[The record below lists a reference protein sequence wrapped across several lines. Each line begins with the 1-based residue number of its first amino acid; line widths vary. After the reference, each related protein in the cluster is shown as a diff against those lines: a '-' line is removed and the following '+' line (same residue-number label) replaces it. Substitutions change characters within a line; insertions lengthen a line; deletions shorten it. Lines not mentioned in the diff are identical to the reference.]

1 MLSMVNTEHTS
12 SSVPT
17 AVAAADSFHSFA
29 NAAASDASGSVE
41 RSIPVPVLVKHEEY
55 SAAAAAVAAVAAA
68 AIASADHSAG
78 EESST
83 SSSSVASQLSHLKS
97 GTFSNASSPVSSA
110 DASKRQQQNKRSTKS
125 KCPPGLRSGKWTP
138 EEEAFTNMIIYFFK
152 LGRLNIEDGT
162 SLRWYLAKRLNCEA
176 MRVTKKLKGNSS
188 IGKQIFRAL
197 EDTEENRRAIETATK
212 ELELLERAFLD
223 SLTAT
228 GQTTTT
234 AAAAAA
240 AASRSKRSSPHKPAG
255 HLKPPHLE
263 AKKLVVAKVK
273 AGLAN
278 SEDAK
283 LLLHFF
289 TEAHDI
295 VDAPSS
301 AEKKRHFSDVE
312 TSASL
317 STNSSHTPY
326 TSSATDDPPA
336 TKRRSVVSMSDI
348 MSATTTSSH

>member
-17 AVAAADSFHSFA
+17 AVAPADPFHSFGS
-29 NAAASDASGSVE
+29 AATADASGSVE

-68 AIASADHSAG
+68 AIASPDHSAG
-78 EESST
+78 EESSA
-83 SSSSVASQLSHLKS
+83 SSSSVASQLNHLKS
-97 GTFSNASSPVSSA
+97 GTFSSASSPVAST
-110 DASKRQQQNKRSTKS
+110 DASKRQQNKRSTKS

-138 EEEAFTNMIIYFFK
+138 EEEAFTNMIIYYFK

-197 EDTEENRRAIETATK
+197 EDSEENRRAIELATN
-212 ELELLERAFLD
+212 ELDVLERAFLD
-223 SLTAT
+223 SLAAT
-228 GQTTTT
+228 GQSAST

-240 AASRSKRSSPHKPAG
+240 VAARSKRSSPHKPVG
-255 HLKPPHLE
+255 QLKPPHLE
-263 AKKLVVAKVK
+263 AKKLVIPKVK

-289 TEAHDI
+289 AEAHDT
-295 VDAPSS
+295 VEAPS
-301 AEKKRHFSDVE
+301 EKKRHFSELEPTTVFAANP
-312 TSASL
+312 SIV
-317 STNSSHTPY
+317 
-326 TSSATDDPPA
+326 SSAPSTTDDQPA
-336 TKRRSVVSMSDI
+336 AKRRSVVSMSDI
-348 MSATTTSSH
+348 MSATQTPSH